1 MGFLSLLRSDGKTR
15 HPSIYIRMRQPLS
28 VLVHTSMAD
37 GFKVDGQMM
46 FCVSHHLLPFLIFF
60 PLVIA
65 VLCWARHSA
74 YRRVHFHTD
83 NMSVMH
89 IVNSQS
95 SRCPRVMHLV
105 RLFVLECL
113 RYNISFRAVH
123 VPGASNE
130 IADALSRFQAH
141 HFREVAPHAE
151 AQMTPLP
158 AVPLTW

>member
-1 MGFLSLLRSDGKTR
+1 
-15 HPSIYIRMRQPLS
+15 
-28 VLVHTSMAD
+28 
-37 GFKVDGQMM
+37 
-46 FCVSHHLLPFLIFF
+46 
-60 PLVIA
+60 
-65 VLCWARHSA
+65 
-74 YRRVHFHTD
+74 
-83 NMSVMH
+83 MH

-141 HFREVAPHAE
+141 RFREVAPHAE